1 MKCIVMLP
9 YRFQLFLG
17 KRIGNLI
24 HLIAKKRKKI
34 ADKNIEICFPELN
47 RLERIKLRKKHF
59 ESLGISISEISM
71 AWYGKKEKIK
81 KLIKVNGKENL
92 EKAISNNKGVILF
105 CGHFTT
111 FEFFF
116 PILESIYPK
125 ISAMYRKQKNDLLN
139 TIMTKGRERSIEYL
153 FPEENVREM
162 IKSLSNNYIVWYA
175 PDQSYRQ
182 KYSSLLD
189 FFEIPTFTNTA
200 TSRIAKISGASV
212 LTYFCKRLPNNEGYV
227 LDIGK
232 PIKPIPSDNINQDT
246 QYLMNQLQ
254 EYIKTCPE
262 QYNWIHRKFKG
273 SPDPYSNLYND

>member
-1 MKCIVMLP
+1 MILLLLMLTTV
-9 YRFQLFLG
+9 Q
-17 KRIGNLI
+17 IGL
-24 HLIAKKRKKI
+24 
-34 ADKNIEICFPELN
+34 
-47 RLERIKLRKKHF
+47 
-59 ESLGISISEISM
+59 
-71 AWYGKKEKIK
+71 
-81 KLIKVNGKENL
+81 
-92 EKAISNNKGVILF
+92 
-105 CGHFTT
+105 
-111 FEFFF
+111 
-116 PILESIYPK
+116 
-125 ISAMYRKQKNDLLN
+125 
-139 TIMTKGRERSIEYL
+139 
-153 FPEENVREM
+153 
-162 IKSLSNNYIVWYA
+162 KSQQ
-175 PDQSYRQ
+175 DQSYRQ